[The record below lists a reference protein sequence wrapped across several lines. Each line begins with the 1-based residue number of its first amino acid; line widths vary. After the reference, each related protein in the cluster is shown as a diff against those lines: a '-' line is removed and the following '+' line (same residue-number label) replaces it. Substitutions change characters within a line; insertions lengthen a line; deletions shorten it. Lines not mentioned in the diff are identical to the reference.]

1 MRASI
6 HLRGR
11 YLLTLSCALVLL
23 ACSPAPRAAPADAP
37 AASAGAPAAAAPAAQ
52 LPAQPESGQPL
63 THVAIGYGAIA
74 AAYIPL
80 WMAGEMK
87 AFEKYGIDAEL
98 VHLPGNTGPQSLV
111 SGQVPIVGLSGF
123 ASAPSMIEG
132 ADLLI
137 LTASIL
143 RHTAQM
149 YGVYGVDSPQVLR
162 GKRLGI
168 TRPGTLTHFGALV
181 ALREWGLKPD
191 QDVTLVSLNETA
203 AILTGMVSGAVDA
216 GMLADPN
223 SFAAAKE
230 GFPLLVDLSDY
241 PTEYI
246 SAGIT
251 TTRDYAQQNRALL
264 LNVLRAYLEGHRRY
278 FDDRALAVDVLS
290 KYARVEDPEVLEQTY
305 RLYAEKYFVRNPFPS
320 VRGIQ
325 NILDDYAQVNPR
337 AKEVDATRLVDASF
351 MQELQREGFL
361 RAIGLE

>member
-1 MRASI
+1 
-6 HLRGR
+6 
-11 YLLTLSCALVLL
+11 T
-23 ACSPAPRAAPADAP
+23 
-37 AASAGAPAAAAPAAQ
+37 PAAAAPAAQ
-52 LPAQPESGQPL
+52 PPAQAESGQPL

-74 AAYIPL
+74 ASYIPL

-98 VHLPGNTGPQSLV
+98 LHLPGNTGPQSLV
-111 SGQVPIVGLSGF
+111 SGQVPIMGLSGVASGEGPIRGWGGF
-123 ASAPSMIEG
+123 AWAPRMSGG

-137 LTASIL
+137 RTASPP

-149 YGVYGVDSPQVLR
+149 YGVYGVDSPQALR

-191 QDVTLVSLNETA
+191 QDVTLVSLNESA
-203 AILTGMVSGAVDA
+203 AILTGMLSGAVDA
-216 GMLADPN
+216 GMLNDPN
-223 SFAAAKE
+223 SFAAAKQ
-230 GFPLLVDLSDY
+230 GFPLLVDLADY

-251 TTRDYAQQNRALL
+251 TTRYYAQQNRALL

-278 FDDRALAVDVLS
+278 FDDPAMAVDVLS

>member
-52 LPAQPESGQPL
+52 PPAQPERGQPL
-63 THVAIGYGAIA
+63 TPVAIGYGAIA

-80 WMAGEMK
+80 WMAGEMQ

-149 YGVYGVDSPQVLR
+149 YGVYGVDSPQLR
-162 GKRLGI
+162 GASASASRARARSR
-168 TRPGTLTHFGALV
+168 TSARWSPCA
-181 ALREWGLKPD
+181 
-191 QDVTLVSLNETA
+191 
-203 AILTGMVSGAVDA
+203 SGD
-216 GMLADPN
+216 
-223 SFAAAKE
+223 
-230 GFPLLVDLSDY
+230 
-241 PTEYI
+241 
-246 SAGIT
+246 
-251 TTRDYAQQNRALL
+251 
-264 LNVLRAYLEGHRRY
+264 
-278 FDDRALAVDVLS
+278 
-290 KYARVEDPEVLEQTY
+290 
-305 RLYAEKYFVRNPFPS
+305 
-320 VRGIQ
+320 
-325 NILDDYAQVNPR
+325 
-337 AKEVDATRLVDASF
+337 
-351 MQELQREGFL
+351 
-361 RAIGLE
+361 